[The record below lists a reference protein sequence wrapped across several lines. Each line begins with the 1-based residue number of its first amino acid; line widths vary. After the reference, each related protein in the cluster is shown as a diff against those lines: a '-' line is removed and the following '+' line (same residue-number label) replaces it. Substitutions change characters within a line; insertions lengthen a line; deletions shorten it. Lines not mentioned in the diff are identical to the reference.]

1 MSIKLLWKPVALLAG
16 SAAVW
21 YGNQQ
26 IDKTAKALNID
37 TKNRASMIKI
47 FDQID
52 VDKSG
57 QLDKAELKA
66 ALAKANYNITDFD
79 LDALFKVADED
90 QNGSISKDE
99 WIKALQHDHDH
110 QHSTHG
116 KDMVKGAVSRE
127 GAKSSMHLETAHER
141 GLDATPKDAKKK

>member
-1 MSIKLLWKPVALLAG
+1 MIKLLFKPVTVLAG
-16 SAAVW
+16 GAALW

-26 IDKTAKALNID
+26 LDRTAKALNID
-37 TKNRASMIKI
+37 TKNRESMIKI

-57 QLDKAELKA
+57 QLDKNELKA
-66 ALAKANYNITDFD
+66 ALAKAGTNISDFD

-90 QNGSISKDE
+90 GSGAISKDE
-99 WIKALQHDHDH
+99 WVNALQHKHDH
-110 QHSTHG
+110 STSTHG

-127 GAKSSMHLETAHER
+127 SAKTAVHLETAHER
-141 GLDATPKDAKKK
+141 GLDANPKKK